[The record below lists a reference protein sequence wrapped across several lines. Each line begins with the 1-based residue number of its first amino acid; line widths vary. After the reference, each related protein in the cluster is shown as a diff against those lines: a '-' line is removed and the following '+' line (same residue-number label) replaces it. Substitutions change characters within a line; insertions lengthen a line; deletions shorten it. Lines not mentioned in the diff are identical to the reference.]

1 MASRLRV
8 PNLDTTLG
16 AAFLGSI
23 FAAIL
28 YGGVCIQSFIY
39 FRRSKTDRIYFRM
52 IIGALWAL
60 DSLHLAFVTHA
71 LYYYLIKSYSNPLA
85 LLAPNWSIMSQ
96 VFVTCISNVT
106 MRAIY
111 CRRVWKLSHNIFVVV
126 LIALTTLLTFS
137 SGISFGILGWAEGT
151 FARLHNISYL
161 MYTSLASAVAADA
174 LIATSICVSLSRSRT
189 GFKKTDSMVTVLM
202 LYAINS
208 SECHS
213 SGPLFLSLIL
223 ILRGLGGL
231 TSICSLA
238 CFITYAVW
246 PLEFIFI
253 AIYFCLSKLFL
264 NSLLAMLNGRTSLKN
279 KVTVVNGDGSFNFST
294 NLLSNLSSQSAS
306 TKAVDYPSFASK
318 DVYAMDKVPKSPTMT
333 ITVNRHVETSSAV

>member
-1 MASRLRV
+1 MASRLRI

-23 FAAIL
+23 FAAVL

-39 FRRSKTDRIYFRM
+39 FRRSKTDRIYFRA

-71 LYYYLIKSYSNPLA
+71 LYYYLIKNYSNPLA
-85 LLAPNWSIMSQ
+85 LLSLNWSIMSQ
-96 VFVTCISNVT
+96 VYVTDLLSESLEASVSSSYVPT
-106 MRAIY
+106 GSDLA
-111 CRRVWKLSHNIFVVV
+111 VVSHNIFVVV

-137 SGISFGILGWAEGT
+137 SGIAFGILGWEEGT

-161 MYTSLASAVAADA
+161 MYTSLASAVAADV

-208 SECHS
+208 S
-213 SGPLFLSLIL
+213 
-223 ILRGLGGL
+223 GL

-238 CFITYAVW
+238 CFITYAIW

-279 KVTVVNGDGSFNFST
+279 KVTLVTGDGSFNLST
-294 NLLSNLSSQSAS
+294 NVSSKLSSQSAS

-318 DVYAMDKVPKSPTMT
+318 DMYAMDNVQKSPTMA